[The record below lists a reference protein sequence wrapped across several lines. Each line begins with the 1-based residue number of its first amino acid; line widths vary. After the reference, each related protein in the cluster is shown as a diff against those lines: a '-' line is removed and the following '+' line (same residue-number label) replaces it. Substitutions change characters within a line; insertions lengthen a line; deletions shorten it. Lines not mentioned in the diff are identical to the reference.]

1 MRSNLHRRFLMN
13 KKDYSSAIKKTPFEY
28 LRSRQLAS
36 MIKEDMLYN
45 ELFERCVVK
54 GELPIVSDQRRKEV
68 FNVVYD
74 RLVSLDSFLLNEF
87 LNGGIS
93 TSKFILAYAI
103 ADTDPL
109 FMEFLL
115 VQYREALFGKKYIS
129 ISDFDDFFALEK
141 EKIPVVA
148 SWGKATLTQLAGG
161 YRNILVESGLGKRIK
176 KNIYVDKPIINPA
189 VVKHID
195 SKGGKPFLQAV
206 LGVK

>member
-1 MRSNLHRRFLMN
+1 MN
-13 KKDYSSAIKKTPFEY
+13 KKVYSSAIKKTPFEY
-28 LRSRQLAS
+28 LCSKQIGLS
-36 MIKEDMLYN
+36 MMDGMLYN
-45 ELFERCVVK
+45 ELFEKFVSNN
-54 GELPIVSDQRRKEV
+54 ELPIVSDQRRKEV

-74 RLVSLDSFLLNEF
+74 RLLCLDRYLIDAF

-103 ADTDPL
+103 AENDPL

-129 ISDFDDFFALEK
+129 ISDFDDFFSLEK

-176 KNIYVDKPIINPA
+176 KNIYIDKPIVNPN
-189 VVKHID
+189 VIKHIGC
-195 SKGGKPFLQAV
+195 KGGNPFLQAV
-206 LGVK
+206 LGEK

>member
-1 MRSNLHRRFLMN
+1 MN

-28 LRSRQLAS
+28 LRSKQIGS
-36 MIKEDMLYN
+36 MMKDGMLYN
-45 ELFERCVVK
+45 ELFEKCVTNN
-54 GELPIVSDQRRKEV
+54 ELPIISDQRRKEV

-74 RLVSLDSFLLNEF
+74 RLLSLDSFLLNEF
-87 LNGGIS
+87 LEGGIS

-129 ISDFDDFFALEK
+129 ISDFDDFFVLEK

-148 SWGKATLTQLAGG
+148 SWGKTTLTQLAGG
-161 YRNILVESGLGKRIK
+161 YRNILVESGLGKRVR
-176 KNIYVDKPIINPA
+176 KNIYVDKPIVNPA
-189 VVKHID
+189 VVKHLE